1 MDTDEKTWRV
11 GELAQAT
18 GLSVR
23 TLHHY
28 DEIGL
33 LCPSGRT
40 GSGHRQYDAADV
52 RRLHRVLALRGFG
65 LSLAEVGQV
74 LDGTV
79 SDVRELVRRQLE
91 VVEEQ
96 VAAATKV
103 QHKLRGVLSGLEQT
117 EEPSAQTLI
126 ELIEVMTA
134 MTRALTRQE
143 FDDLAESRRQATAHL
158 SAEELAAMAEVRRQA
173 AAAMT
178 PAEREE
184 LSRTRAALLPKD

>member
-1 MDTDEKTWRV
+1 MDTDDRTWRV

-33 LCPSGRT
+33 LAPSGRT
-40 GSGHRQYDAADV
+40 ASGHRQYDAADV
-52 RRLHRVLALRGFG
+52 RRLHRVLALRAFG
-65 LSLAEVGQV
+65 LPLAEVAQL
-74 LDGTV
+74 LDGDV
-79 SDVRELVRRQLE
+79 SDVRELIRTQLE

-103 QHKLRGVLSGLEQT
+103 QRKLVGVLTGLDQAEQ
-117 EEPSAQTLI
+117 PSAQTLI

-143 FDDLAESRRQATAHL
+143 FEELAESRKTAAAQL
-158 SAEELAAMAEVRRQA
+158 TPEELAAMTEHRRKA
-173 AAAMT
+173 AADLT
-178 PAEREE
+178 PEQLEE
-184 LSRTRAALLPKD
+184 LSSARAALMPEE

>member
-1 MDTDEKTWRV
+1 MDSGERTWRV

-18 GLSVR
+18 GLSIR

-33 LCPSGRT
+33 LCPSERSP
-40 GSGHRQYDAADV
+40 SGHRQYDAADV

-74 LDGTV
+74 LDGAV
-79 SDVRELVRRQLE
+79 SDVRELIRRQLE
-91 VVEEQ
+91 LVEEQ
-96 VAAATKV
+96 IAAATKV
-103 QHKLRGVLSGLEQT
+103 QHKLRGVLTGLEQT
-117 EEPSAQTLI
+117 DEPSAQTVI

-143 FDDLAESRRQATAHL
+143 FDDLSETRRQAAAHL
-158 SAEELAAMAEVRRQA
+158 SPEELTAMAEVRRQA
-173 AAAMT
+173 TAAMT
-178 PAEREE
+178 PEEREE
-184 LSRTRAALLPKD
+184 LRRTRAALMPEN